1 MRPRRGKTVML
12 DCGIHPGF
20 SGEHSLPYF
29 DEVDLDSVDLLLV
42 THFHL
47 DHCAAVPYII
57 GKTVFKVGAD
67 CGPHLLAWLL
77 VCQRTPWALA
87 AARAGASR
95 GTSHVLG
102 SCRYGRSAAA

>member
-1 MRPRRGKTVML
+1 MCMPLPVRGKTVML

-47 DHCAAVPYII
+47 DHCAAVPYLV
-57 GKTVFKVGAD
+57 GKTVFKA
-67 CGPHLLAWLL
+67 GPHGPA
-77 VCQRTPWALA
+77 PAALA
-87 AARAGASR
+87 AQQCPS
-95 GTSHVLG
+95 TSLDSG
-102 SCRYGRSAAA
+102 